1 MMLMMLM
8 MFKVII
14 MELQWKDVIY
24 VSLSQTFR
32 ISGTS
37 THNRP
42 IFLYPLK
49 TSCFLTFSGGE
60 EWNIGLKW
68 VKILISQRT
77 ITCSKLSIKTL
88 EQAVK
93 YVQNYRT
100 SCEICSKLI
109 IKTPERRPW
118 RRSGVFI
125 VSFEHISHL
134 ILVLLVIFDHIN
146 AGWKR
151 SQCRGSSFIP
161 SFEQS
166 MDI

>member
-1 MMLMMLM
+1 
-8 MFKVII
+8 MFKII
-14 MELQWKDVIY
+14 
-24 VSLSQTFR
+24 
-32 ISGTS
+32 
-37 THNRP
+37 
-42 IFLYPLK
+42 
-49 TSCFLTFSGGE
+49 
-60 EWNIGLKW
+60 
-68 VKILISQRT
+68 
-77 ITCSKLSIKTL
+77 

-151 SQCRGSSFIP
+151 SQCRGISFIP